1 MTTNPPPSD
10 LPPTSVS
17 LLDGV
22 RQNVNG
28 RWGRFTDFYG
38 PLVYGKCRR
47 AGLTEHDAQ
56 DVVQNVFLKVFK
68 SIHTFRRSPPDM
80 LFRKWFKVVTRSVLT
95 DFVRRREKTPDQAVG
110 ESSQASWN
118 NLLFVMD
125 DEASFTAQD
134 SDMTLAVRRLME
146 SLKPEYEERNW
157 QAFWLTA
164 VEDMSPTE
172 VAERLGMSS
181 GNVRQVKLR
190 ISRRIAGELAEL
202 LE

>member
-1 MTTNPPPSD
+1 MTTDS
-10 LPPTSVS
+10 PPTSVS

-22 RQNVNG
+22 RQNVTG
-28 RWGRFTDFYG
+28 SWGRFTDFYG

-47 AGLTEHDAQ
+47 SGLTEHDAQ
-56 DVVQNVFLKVFK
+56 DVVQNVFVKVFK
-68 SIHTFRRSPPDM
+68 SIHTFRRSPPEM

-95 DFVRRREKTPDQAVG
+95 DFMRRQQKTPDQATG
-110 ESSQASWN
+110 ESSQISWS
-118 NLLFVMD
+118 NLVAVVD

-164 VEDMSPTE
+164 VEDMSPQD
-172 VAERLGMSS
+172 VAERLGMTS

-190 ISRRIAGELAEL
+190 ITRRLATELAEL

>member
-1 MTTNPPPSD
+1 MTNNPPPND

-22 RQNVNG
+22 RQNVTG
-28 RWGRFTDFYG
+28 SWGRFTDFYG

-56 DVVQNVFLKVFK
+56 DVVQNVFVKVFK
-68 SIHTFRRSPPDM
+68 SIHTFRRSPPEM

-95 DFVRRREKTPDQAVG
+95 DFMRRQQKTPDQAIG
-110 ESSQASWN
+110 ESSQMSWS
-118 NLLFVMD
+118 NLVAVVD
-125 DEASFTAQD
+125 DEATFTAQD

-164 VEDMSPTE
+164 VEDISPQE
-172 VAERLGMSS
+172 VAERLGMTS

-190 ISRRIAGELAEL
+190 ISRRLATELAEL